1 MIRESLNA
9 IFVMRKE
16 QGFGE
21 AYANLRTGEW
31 EYVAYRPDKSFQT
44 APAATASCASCHS
57 ASNKDRDW
65 TMRAWDLPFTTAQWA
80 QAPLP
85 GANEVS
91 LNRMAFFPNALTV
104 RTGTTVKWTN
114 TGNAQH
120 TTTSDA
126 ATPVWSS
133 GSVSPPGTTT
143 CPSPPDPNSP
153 CTPSATPGG
162 NFQQTFTT
170 AGTYQYHCDF
180 HKAQG
185 MTGTITVTP

>member
-1 MIRESLNA
+1 
-9 IFVMRKE
+9 MRIYV
-16 QGFGE
+16 GIATAFIAAACGGSSPTSYGNTPPPPPPPPPPPGPVVDVSMTDNGGL
-21 AYANLRTGEW
+21 APYA
-31 EYVAYRPDKSFQT
+31 F
-44 APAATASCASCHS
+44 APATLSV
-57 ASNKDRDW
+57 K
-65 TMRAWDLPFTTAQWA
+65 
-80 QAPLP
+80 
-85 GANEVS
+85 V
-91 LNRMAFFPNALTV
+91 
-104 RTGTTVKWTN
+104 GTTVKWSN

-143 CPSPPDPNSP
+143 CPSPPDPNYP